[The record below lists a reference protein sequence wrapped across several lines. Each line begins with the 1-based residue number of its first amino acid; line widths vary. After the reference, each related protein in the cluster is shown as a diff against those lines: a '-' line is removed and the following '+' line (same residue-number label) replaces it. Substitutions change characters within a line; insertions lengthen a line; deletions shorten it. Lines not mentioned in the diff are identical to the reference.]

1 MREYLKHFILFENLS
16 SIHESKKNSVR
27 KTHTHTPRTQT
38 QTQHE
43 TQGYIQS
50 LSQTQSYKIRLR
62 RSYYLPHPVVSHL
75 TSIGRPSYPVCWC
88 ACPRECSVTAFV
100 SLRSGERDK
109 TLNRVN
115 PSKLPH
121 WIAALLV
128 NWVSTWTWVSF
139 WTWDS
144 RVRVIV
150 TETHLSAG
158 RFWTNLICL
167 GLCPDPNRGLNLSLS
182 VVIVTETHPS
192 AGRFWTN
199 LIRPGSVS
207 GPKPYWCRLK
217 PRLRLIGVSFRVNL
231 NLSLIWVWVWV

>member
-1 MREYLKHFILFENLS
+1 MIFSHKATGLSHQHWIEQVLCKKNGGFNVGCTQAAEASHKTSMRLASQRVRHMRDNETTNKMREYLKHFILFENLS

-121 WIAALLV
+121 
-128 NWVSTWTWVSF
+128 
-139 WTWDS
+139 
-144 RVRVIV
+144 
-150 TETHLSAG
+150 
-158 RFWTNLICL
+158 
-167 GLCPDPNRGLNLSLS
+167 
-182 VVIVTETHPS
+182 
-192 AGRFWTN
+192 
-199 LIRPGSVS
+199 
-207 GPKPYWCRLK
+207 
-217 PRLRLIGVSFRVNL
+217 
-231 NLSLIWVWVWV
+231 